1 MDLEKINKVTNILND
16 SPIRMYLKNVNN
28 ISIFENE
35 KVVLSDIDKIIQ
47 INKQNIQE
55 PLKIVVLGE
64 VKAGK
69 STLVNSLIGKKVSY
83 TNVVEATAAILE
95 IKYNNKDKVVINEIS
110 GNNIELMSLNELE
123 NLIDKNKNNQEFF
136 GKINKIS
143 IETNIDRLKEITLV
157 DTPGLNTVT
166 NENARRTEDYI
177 ANADVILWIL
187 NCHHLGQS
195 DVANKIEEVLDYG
208 KPIICVLNRID
219 EVNAD
224 SNELEDYVKSEMGY
238 MFKEVFATSAQKA
251 WEGYIENDKSKIKE
265 SNINELYEYIVNNIE
280 RNANTVQMN
289 SIIDSIK
296 TQAKKDLY
304 THKETQLRIEAML
317 QSFQKDIKELKE
329 FNERLKGVI
338 SNKIAEWI
346 DTEFFEDEKQ
356 LLNNCSS
363 DEEFINLAKKYTS
376 EQHIE
381 TIINF
386 EYEKLQAYIVDEWR
400 NNTEEFVKR
409 QYINDI
415 NVTGAITTYNAID
428 TENASNNNE
437 IIDGIKQGG
446 LTAGAIG
453 MGLAGYAAWLG
464 PAAAYV
470 SIGSAVAAFL
480 PPLLIAGALGGAV
493 WKLVGSDKKKINR
506 YKQIDSLVFEMKLV
520 VKRNILNKMKENL
533 YNICDY
539 YLEQSSKMVTSI
551 IEQCNITSDELIR
564 IKDEIKIY
572 VNRVDNIISSI

>member
-1 MDLEKINKVTNILND
+1 MNLEKINKITSILNN
-16 SPIRMYLKNVNN
+16 SPIRIHLKNVNN

-35 KVVLSDIDKIIQ
+35 KVVLNDIDRIIQ
-47 INKQNIQE
+47 INKQNLQE

-95 IKYNNKDKVVINEIS
+95 IKYNNQEKILINRVDR
-110 GNNIELMSLNELE
+110 NNIELMSLNELD
-123 NLIDKNKNNQEFF
+123 NLIDENKNNQEFF
-136 GKINKIS
+136 SKINKIS
-143 IETNIDRLKEITLV
+143 IQTNIDRLKEITLV

-166 NENARRTEDYI
+166 NENERRTEDYI

-195 DVANKIEEVLDYG
+195 DVVDKIEEVLDYG

-219 EVNAD
+219 EINCD
-224 SNELEDYVKSEMGY
+224 SYELMEYVKSEMGY
-238 MFKEVFATSAQKA
+238 MFREVFTTSAKKA
-251 WEGYIENDKSKIKE
+251 WDGYIENNELKIKE

-280 RNANTVQMN
+280 RNANSVQMN
-289 SIIDSIK
+289 SIVDSIK
-296 TQAKKDLY
+296 IQIQKDLH
-304 THKETQLRIEAML
+304 THKETELRIDSML

-329 FNERLKGVI
+329 FNERLKGI
-338 SNKIAEWI
+338 ITNKITEWM

-356 LLNNCSS
+356 LLNNCS
-363 DEEFINLAKKYTS
+363 DEEFIKLAKKYTS
-376 EQHIE
+376 EQHIQ
-381 TIINF
+381 TIVNLK
-386 EYEKLQAYIVDEWR
+386 YEKLQAYIVDEWR
-400 NNTEEFVKR
+400 NNTEEFIKR
-409 QYINDI
+409 QCINEI
-415 NVTGAITTYNAID
+415 NVIESINPYNIIN
-428 TENASNNNE
+428 TENTSNNNE
-437 IIDGIKQGG
+437 VIDGIKQGG
-446 LTAGAIG
+446 ITAGAIG

-470 SIGSAVAAFL
+470 SIGSAVATFL
-480 PPLLIAGALGGAV
+480 PPLLIAGTLGGAV

-506 YKQIDSLVFEMKLV
+506 YNQIDSLVFEIKLV
-520 VKRNILNKMKENL
+520 VKRNIIDRMKENL

-539 YLEQSSKMVTSI
+539 YLEHSSKMIISI

-572 VNRVDNIISSI
+572 INKVDSIISDI

>member
-1 MDLEKINKVTNILND
+1 MNLEKINKITSILNN
-16 SPIRMYLKNVNN
+16 SPIRIHLKNVNN

-35 KVVLSDIDKIIQ
+35 KVVLNDIDRIIQ
-47 INKQNIQE
+47 INKQNLQE

-95 IKYNNKDKVVINEIS
+95 IKYNNQEKILINRVDR
-110 GNNIELMSLNELE
+110 NNIELMSLNELD
-123 NLIDKNKNNQEFF
+123 NLIDENKNNQEFF
-136 GKINKIS
+136 SKINKIS
-143 IETNIDRLKEITLV
+143 IQTNIDRLKEITLV

-166 NENARRTEDYI
+166 NENERRTEDYI

-195 DVANKIEEVLDYG
+195 DVEDKIEEALDYG

-219 EVNAD
+219 EINCD
-224 SNELEDYVKSEMGY
+224 SYELMEYVKSEMGY
-238 MFKEVFATSAQKA
+238 MFREVFTTSAKKA
-251 WEGYIENDKSKIKE
+251 WDGYIENNELKIKE

-280 RNANTVQMN
+280 RNANSVQMN
-289 SIIDSIK
+289 SIVDSIK
-296 TQAKKDLY
+296 IQIQKDLH
-304 THKETQLRIEAML
+304 THKETELRIDSML

-329 FNERLKGVI
+329 FNERLKGI
-338 SNKIAEWI
+338 ITNKITEWM

-356 LLNNCSS
+356 LLNNCS
-363 DEEFINLAKKYTS
+363 DEEFIKLAKKYTS
-376 EQHIE
+376 EQHIQ
-381 TIINF
+381 TIVNLK
-386 EYEKLQAYIVDEWR
+386 YEKLQAYIVDEWR
-400 NNTEEFVKR
+400 NNTEEFIKR
-409 QYINDI
+409 QCINEI
-415 NVTGAITTYNAID
+415 NVIESINPYNIIN
-428 TENASNNNE
+428 TENTSNNNE
-437 IIDGIKQGG
+437 VIDGIKQGG
-446 LTAGAIG
+446 ITAGAIG

-470 SIGSAVAAFL
+470 SIGSAVATFL
-480 PPLLIAGALGGAV
+480 PPLLIAGTLGGAV

-506 YKQIDSLVFEMKLV
+506 YNQIDSLVFEIKLV
-520 VKRNILNKMKENL
+520 VKRNIIDRMKENL

-539 YLEQSSKMVTSI
+539 YLEHSSKMIISI

-572 VNRVDNIISSI
+572 INKVDSIISDI